1 MCGLQITFRDFFFFV
16 VNFFFYISKRVD
28 GKRQDGA
35 EEKNEVRGSR
45 LFLLSV

>member
-1 MCGLQITFRDFFFFV
+1 MCVWFTDNISRF
-16 VNFFFYISKRVD
+16 FFFYISKRVD